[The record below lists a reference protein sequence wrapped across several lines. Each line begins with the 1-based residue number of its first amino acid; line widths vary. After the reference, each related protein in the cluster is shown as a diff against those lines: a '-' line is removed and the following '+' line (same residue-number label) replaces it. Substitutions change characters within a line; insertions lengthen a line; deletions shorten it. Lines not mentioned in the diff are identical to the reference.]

1 MILLDI
7 IRYNSSSY
15 DCFPYTLALI
25 DNRQVEFMELK
36 SGIQRSRL
44 CVPRVKTIYEL
55 FYDLLYGDSWNSYL
69 SDTWRQQILGAIR
82 DIYFFEDRTAFWLS
96 KKERYM
102 MYRQYH
108 SSMSVTVH
116 READR
121 VAEDLVEPIL
131 KEYER
136 KYDSDFDL
144 PTYKTYEEMLKAA
157 ETAQIRVPVKEL
169 YSFPTADDLATWV
182 FEQIINTEKEIQRCK
197 WCGRY
202 FVPIRSDAQFCSLEC
217 HQKQIATGKFC
228 GVKEIKKL
236 YGSIMTAL
244 KRKCSSRQK
253 YIIYKEVPTDFSG
266 GYDDQWML
274 SATAPDSKDISS
286 HIFEQKD
293 FCNIHTAFLKENKM
307 RYDHFRDIYQMN
319 QQHLI
324 LDEEYD
330 AEKDLYIA
338 WLKNVRKQLTLFERF

>member
-1 MILLDI
+1 MDETPCRNPNPHTVWLNEQD
-7 IRYNSSSY
+7 
-15 DCFPYTLALI
+15 LI
-25 DNRQVEFMELK
+25 K
-36 SGIQRSRL
+36 
-44 CVPRVKTIYEL
+44 
-55 FYDLLYGDSWNSYL
+55 
-69 SDTWRQQILGAIR
+69 
-82 DIYFFEDRTAFWLS
+82 
-96 KKERYM
+96 
-102 MYRQYH
+102 
-108 SSMSVTVH
+108 
-116 READR
+116 
-121 VAEDLVEPIL
+121 PIL

-136 KYDSDFDL
+136 KYGSDFDL

-182 FEQIINTEKEIQRCK
+182 FEQIINTEKEIQKRCK

-202 FVPIRSDAQFCSLEC
+202 FVPIRSDAQFCSSEC

-228 GVKEIKKL
+228 GVTEIKKI

-253 YIIYKEVPTDFSG
+253 YIIYKEVPTDFSD

-274 SATAPDSKDISS
+274 SAAAPESKDISS

-307 RYDHFRDIYQMN
+307 RYDHFRDIHQMN
-319 QQHLI
+319 QQQLI
-324 LDEEYD
+324 SDEEYD

-338 WLKNVRKQLTLFERF
+338 WLKNVRKQLMLFERF